1 MVDKIEMLERLISIK
16 NNANE
21 RANQESKGNPVLHQE
36 IKAFILQ
43 CGIEQLII
51 EIQNTLLA
59 DYKNDRSSVIYK
71 VRISSQAS

>member
-1 MVDKIEMLERLISIK
+1 MDKIEILERLISIK

-21 RANQESKGNPVLHQE
+21 RASHEARGNPILHQE

-51 EIQNTLLA
+51 EIQNTILA
-59 DYKNDRSSVIYK
+59 EYQNDRSPLTYK
-71 VRISSQAS
+71 IRVSSQAS